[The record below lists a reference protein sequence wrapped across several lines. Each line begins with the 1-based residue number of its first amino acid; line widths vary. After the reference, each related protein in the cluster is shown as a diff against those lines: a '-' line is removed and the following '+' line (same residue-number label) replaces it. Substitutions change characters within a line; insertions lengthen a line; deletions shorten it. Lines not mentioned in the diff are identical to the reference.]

1 MPHNR
6 FRYMTPFNGLSKDE
20 FLSLTKSA
28 AVNYV
33 IKDDGKTAVLDID
46 GYIGRDLFREW
57 MTGEKSE
64 NTVKNIKGV
73 LREINTEKIIVN
85 INSPGGDLNDG
96 LVIMNMLQSKN
107 AEIITNVMGFSASAA
122 TVIAQAGSTR
132 RMSQESFQLLHR
144 VMFGVM
150 GYINQNTTRDL
161 TADMEV
167 IDGQLIKM
175 YERVSTT
182 SADDIAKLMD
192 EGGGYGKWIDAD
204 TALEMGLIDE
214 VYDAADEG
222 DENIDH
228 LEAKDAQARMK
239 NIQKLA
245 TSGAGNN
252 QAGNAT
258 ATIEIDGDKLAEIVD
273 DAIENFKKEHETN
286 SGSADARMRNKR
298 ERDTDLFELEQ
309 KRKVK

>member
-1 MPHNR
+1 MPLNR
-6 FRYMTPFNGLSKDE
+6 FRQMTPFNGLSKEDY
-20 FLSLTKSA
+20 LSLTKPA

-33 IKDDGKTAVLDID
+33 IKDDGKSAVLDID

-132 RMSQESFQLLHR
+132 RMPNEGFQLLHR
-144 VMFGVM
+144 VMFGIM
-150 GYINQNTTRDL
+150 GYINQNTTREM

-175 YERVSTT
+175 YERRSN
-182 SADDIAKLMD
+182 SAAKEIARLMD

-214 VYDAADEG
+214 IYDAG
-222 DENIDH
+222 DEEDSNTDH
-228 LEAKDAQARMK
+228 LEGKEAKARMK
-239 NIQKLA
+239 NMQKLA
-245 TSGAGNN
+245 SSGFTPSNSMTYDEVADFFGGEDNLP
-252 QAGNAT
+252 
-258 ATIEIDGDKLAEIVD
+258 EWL
-273 DAIENFKKEHETN
+273 KKENETD
-286 SGSADARMRNKR
+286 SGSADARIGSNTN
-298 ERDTDLFELEQ
+298 EIDADLFEL
-309 KRKVK
+309 KSNTR